1 VKQSSTKKQDH
12 WEYSFWLIFDDSGR
26 VRLQRGVPSL
36 NRNERAISMKCALP
50 LSLWSVPQLSA
61 TLTVL
66 PDGKGAPVAI
76 DVAATATAIKMATG
90 LDFDISVL
98 AS

>member
-1 VKQSSTKKQDH
+1 VTQFSKKTHDH
-12 WEYSFWLIFDDSGR
+12 WEYNFWLIFDDSGS
-26 VRLQRGVPSL
+26 VRLQRGLPSL
-36 NRNERAISMKCALP
+36 NRHERAVSMKSALP
-50 LSLWSVPQLSA
+50 LSLWLVPQLSA